1 MAHGDT
7 SHLRVR
13 PATAADAERLAALA
27 TELGYPSSREE
38 IQARLTPLESD
49 ADHLVAVAEVQAEQ
63 DGEDGRV
70 VGWIHAYTSRLLETN
85 PRAEI
90 GGLVVDA
97 KFRGEGVGRHLMR
110 HAEDWARSRGLEAVY
125 LRSNVIRQD
134 AHRFYEGLGY
144 KQIKTQHAFLK
155 ML

>member
-1 MAHGDT
+1 MAHRDT

-27 TELGYPSSREE
+27 IELGYPSTREE
-38 IQARLTPLESD
+38 IQRRLTPLESD
-49 ADHLVAVAEVQAEQ
+49 ADHLVSVAELQAGP

-70 VGWIHAYTSRLLETN
+70 VGWVHAYVSRVIELN

-90 GGLVVDA
+90 GGLVVDVG
-97 KFRGEGVGRHLMR
+97 FRGAGVGRLLME
-110 HAEDWARSRGLEAVY
+110 HAEDWARSKGLEAVY

-134 AHRFYEGLGY
+134 AHRFYQGLGY
-144 KQIKTQHAFLK
+144 KIIKTQHAFLK